1 MFERLISDGF
11 AIELKKLDEATKGFN
26 SILLVTGEKSYKK
39 SGAKKIVDKVLA
51 KKSVIHVH
59 YSGIALPIEDID
71 KIYRELPAE
80 KFDCVVAIGGGTVLD
95 IAKVLALLLSNK
107 CHNAIE
113 AIDNKKLENKLNIVA
128 VPTTC
133 GTGSEATHFAVVYR
147 DKIKYSVAHH
157 TLLPHFVILDHHL
170 LTALPE
176 KVKNA
181 TILDALAQAIESLWA
196 KEANEVSR
204 SYGTEAIRMIL
215 DGLHGKKKEQLK
227 NFLWGSN
234 RAGIAINIS
243 KTTLPHAISYPLTTE
258 FNISHG
264 IAVFLTLAEVAEKNH
279 TPETKEIFDTLF
291 SLFDL
296 KDIRTFKAKLA
307 DIFNSLGFSTKLRD
321 YGISKDDLLHIA
333 ALSIVPGRS
342 DNNPIEIDKK
352 GVLEIL
358 EKIF

>member
-11 AIELKKLDEATKGFN
+11 AIELKKLDEATKGFS

-51 KKSVIHVH
+51 KKSVTHVH
-59 YSGIALPIEDID
+59 YSGMALPIEDID
-71 KIYRELPAE
+71 EIYRELPAE
-80 KFDCVVAIGGGTVLD
+80 NFDCVVAIGGGTVLD

-107 CHNAIE
+107 CTDATP
-113 AIDNKKLENKLNIVA
+113 AIDNKELENRLNIIA

-157 TLLPHFVILDHHL
+157 TLLPHFVILDHQL

-181 TILDALAQAIESLWA
+181 TILDALAQAVESLWA
-196 KEANEVSR
+196 KEADEVSR

-215 DGLHGKKKEQLK
+215 EGLHGNKKEQLK

-243 KTTLPHAISYPLTTE
+243 KTTLPHAISYPLTTG
-258 FNISHG
+258 FSISHG
-264 IAVFLTLAEVAEKNH
+264 IAVFLTLAEVAEKNCS
-279 TPETKEIFDTLF
+279 TETKEIFDALF
-291 SLFDL
+291 SLFGV
-296 KDIRTFKAKLA
+296 KEIQTFKTKLT
-307 DIFNSLGFSTKLRD
+307 DILLFLGFSSKLRD
-321 YGISKDDLLHIA
+321 YGISKDDLPQIA

-342 DNNPIEIDKK
+342 DNNPVEIDKK
-352 GVLEIL
+352 GILEIL